1 MADDEE
7 VLSNSEYSPSY
18 NGEEDEEEEEDSY
31 FSDSEQSDTGSE
43 VLQYWEGLQSGV
55 MSHPAR
61 LQLQCL
67 LYIIGHLLFK
77 PDRLV
82 DTGVMDQDETP
93 SPSYTYDNGQRVFR
107 VSQNASHNL
116 PQSLPI
122 SSLGLLPKFMRIKLL
137 LLLPATDVAQ
147 LEGTPVTNG
156 IQMDEIWEAIF
167 RERLPLHKRKQMEGI
182 YRKDIITPNDLHD
195 KGAESVSWKDAYFN
209 TVFFFTCSHFWDN
222 ISFSDDECKCAC
234 NHFLPDLFYGMGTFY
249 DDPANTE
256 IYQCFGENFSFNIH
270 DVCRCAHKCPR
281 LTPERYR
288 SMYPSLGLP
297 LSISGQSCMSFW
309 NVIEYLADF
318 NVALKCLKFS
328 SGVSGNAFKM
338 LSCLEDV
345 AFFDNFSK
353 LLKSVEVLEMI
364 SVEEMVRGS
373 IKKILNVIFAG
384 AKCPVKSLYV
394 CDSGFDIVLP
404 LLINSSHSSLKQLEL
419 IFEINEKSVSYLT
432 SPLSSSIQHH
442 PPPQPI
448 TISESLS
455 LEIIKVLQLQQDLE
469 KFEFYVEYID
479 NSYQLEDNDLIHY
492 TSELLFQPLFKELE
506 FEVTRC
512 KERVNGVS
520 FDIVLCLF
528 RAFFSSPYP
537 VSMALWLECPH
548 FNPIPD
554 SLPVNQDKSANK
566 SLKLVLSHFSPHLSS
581 LLPRI
586 LVLKSLSLEDC
597 HEDTLSVFASLGLIS
612 LEKFSFKMG
621 YTITQ
626 DNMSTIASLFRVV
639 DAKEWDL
646 SVELDDDDDTVDMFA
661 CLLSKTAHRL
671 CHFRL
676 QNEWFSMRNTV
687 SIIEAIFPSLSP
699 TGFSCF
705 ELSLDSS
712 VLGDGIAEALHESW
726 MRCGAVKLKRIN
738 VFHELSVMDT
748 LLDMASEVI
757 PYRDDFIV

>member
-7 VLSNSEYSPSY
+7 ALSNSEYSPSY
-18 NGEEDEEEEEDSY
+18 NGEEDYNGEEEEEEDSY

-43 VLQYWEGLQSGV
+43 VFQYWEGLQSGV

-147 LEGTPVTNG
+147 LEGTPVTDG

-195 KGAESVSWKDAYFN
+195 KGAESVSWKDVYFN
-209 TVFFFTCSHFWDN
+209 TVFFFACSLLWDQVSFWDKV
-222 ISFSDDECKCAC
+222 SFSDDECKCTC

-256 IYQCFGENFSFNIH
+256 IYQCFGEKLSFNIH

-297 LSISGQSCMSFW
+297 LSICMSFRDIIK
-309 NVIEYLADF
+309 NLADF
-318 NVALKCLKFS
+318 NVALKCLRFS
-328 SGVSGNAFKM
+328 SGISGSAFKM

-353 LLKSVEVLEMI
+353 LLKSVEVLEVI
-364 SVEEMVRGS
+364 SMEEVVRGS

-384 AKCPVKSLYV
+384 PRCSVKSLYV

-404 LLINSSHSSLKQLEL
+404 LLINSSHSSLK
-419 IFEINEKSVSYLT
+419 
-432 SPLSSSIQHH
+432 
-442 PPPQPI
+442 
-448 TISESLS
+448 
-455 LEIIKVLQLQQDLE
+455 
-469 KFEFYVEYID
+469 
-479 NSYQLEDNDLIHY
+479 
-492 TSELLFQPLFKELE
+492 
-506 FEVTRC
+506 
-512 KERVNGVS
+512 
-520 FDIVLCLF
+520 
-528 RAFFSSPYP
+528 A
-537 VSMALWLECPH
+537 A
-548 FNPIPD
+548 
-554 SLPVNQDKSANK
+554 
-566 SLKLVLSHFSPHLSS
+566 
-581 LLPRI
+581 
-586 LVLKSLSLEDC
+586 
-597 HEDTLSVFASLGLIS
+597 
-612 LEKFSFKMG
+612 
-621 YTITQ
+621 
-626 DNMSTIASLFRVV
+626 
-639 DAKEWDL
+639 
-646 SVELDDDDDTVDMFA
+646 
-661 CLLSKTAHRL
+661 
-671 CHFRL
+671 
-676 QNEWFSMRNTV
+676 
-687 SIIEAIFPSLSP
+687 
-699 TGFSCF
+699 
-705 ELSLDSS
+705 
-712 VLGDGIAEALHESW
+712 
-726 MRCGAVKLKRIN
+726 
-738 VFHELSVMDT
+738 
-748 LLDMASEVI
+748 
-757 PYRDDFIV
+757 

>member
-1 MADDEE
+1 MADDE
-7 VLSNSEYSPSY
+7 VALSNSEYSLSY
-18 NGEEDEEEEEDSY
+18 NGEEEEEDSY

-55 MSHPAR
+55 MSHPAP

-107 VSQNASHNL
+107 VSQNGPHNL

-147 LEGTPVTNG
+147 LEGTPVTDG
-156 IQMDEIWEAIF
+156 IPMDEIWEAIF
-167 RERLPLHKRKQMEGI
+167 RERLPLHKRKQMVGI
-182 YRKDIITPNDLHD
+182 YRKDIMTPNYLHD
-195 KGAESVSWKDAYFN
+195 KGAESVSWKDTYFN
-209 TVFFFTCSHFWDN
+209 TVFSFACSHFWDN

-256 IYQCFGENFSFNIH
+256 IYQCFGEKLSFNIH

-288 SMYPSLGLP
+288 NMYPSLGLP
-297 LSISGQSCMSFW
+297 LSISSQSCMSFG
-309 NVIEYLADF
+309 NVIENLADF
-318 NVALKCLKFS
+318 NVALKCLRLS
-328 SGVSGNAFKM
+328 SGIFGNAFKM

-353 LLKSVEVLEMI
+353 LLKSVEVLEVI

-373 IKKILNVIFAG
+373 IKKILNVIFA
-384 AKCPVKSLYV
+384 AVKCSVKSLYV
-394 CDSGFDIVLP
+394 CDSDFDIVLP

-419 IFEINEKSVSYLT
+419 IFEINEKSVSNLT
-432 SPLSSSIQHH
+432 SPLSSSTQHH
-442 PPPQPI
+442 PSSQPI

-455 LEIIKVLQLQQDLE
+455 LEIIQVLQLQQDLE
-469 KFEFYVEYID
+469 KFEFYVEYMG
-479 NSYQLEDNDLIHY
+479 NSYQLEVNDLIHY
-492 TSELLFQPLFKELE
+492 TSELLFRPLFKELE
-506 FEVTRC
+506 FKVVQCE
-512 KERVNGVS
+512 EGVNGVS

-554 SLPVNQDKSANK
+554 SLPVNQDESANK
-566 SLKLVLSHFSPHLSS
+566 SLKLVFSHFSPHLSS
-581 LLPRI
+581 LLPRV
-586 LVLKSLSLEDC
+586 LVLKLLSLDTC
-597 HEDTLSVFASLGLIS
+597 HEDTLSVFASLESIS
-612 LEKFSFKMG
+612 LEKFSLRTG
-621 YTITQ
+621 YSITQ

-639 DAKEWDL
+639 DAKEWGL

-676 QNEWFSMRNTV
+676 QNEWFSMRNAV
-687 SIIEAIFPSLSP
+687 SIIEAIFPSLSR

-738 VFHELSVMDT
+738 VFHELSVMDI

-757 PYRDDFIV
+757 PYVDDLIDFEV

>member
-18 NGEEDEEEEEDSY
+18 NGEEEEEDSY
-31 FSDSEQSDTGSE
+31 FSDSEQRDTGSE

-55 MSHPAR
+55 MLHPAR

-82 DTGVMDQDETP
+82 NTGVMDQDETP
-93 SPSYTYDNGQRVFR
+93 SPSYTYDNGQRIFR
-107 VSQNASHNL
+107 VSQNGPHNL

-156 IQMDEIWEAIF
+156 IPMDEIWEAIF
-167 RERLPLHKRKQMEGI
+167 RERLPLHKRKQMVGI
-182 YRKDIITPNDLHD
+182 YRKDIITPNDIHD

-209 TVFFFTCSHFWDN
+209 TVFFFACSHFWEE
-222 ISFSDDECKCAC
+222 ISFSDDECKCAH
-234 NHFLPDLFYGMGTFY
+234 NHFLPDLFYGIGTFY
-249 DDPANTE
+249 NDPVNTE
-256 IYQCFGENFSFNIH
+256 IYQCFGEKLSFNIH
-270 DVCRCAHKCPR
+270 DVCRCAHECPR

-297 LSISGQSCMSFW
+297 LSISSQSCMSFRE
-309 NVIEYLADF
+309 VIENLADF
-318 NVALKCLKFS
+318 NVALKCLKLS
-328 SGVSGNAFKM
+328 SGISGSVFKM

-353 LLKSVEVLEMI
+353 LLKSVEVLKVI
-364 SVEEMVRGS
+364 SVEEVVRGS

-384 AKCPVKSLYV
+384 AKCSVKSLFV
-394 CDSGFDIVLP
+394 CDSDFDIVLP

-419 IFEINEKSVSYLT
+419 IFAITEKSASYLT
-432 SPLSSSIQHH
+432 SSLSSSIQHH

-448 TISESLS
+448 TISESHS

-469 KFEFYVEYID
+469 KFEFYVEYMD
-479 NSYQLEDNDLIHY
+479 NSYQLEDSDLIHY
-492 TSELLFQPLFKELE
+492 TSELLFRPLFKELE
-506 FEVTRC
+506 FEVVQC
-512 KERVNGVS
+512 EEGVNGVS

-537 VSMALWLECPH
+537 VSMALSLECPH

-554 SLPVNQDKSANK
+554 SLPVNQDESANK

-581 LLPRI
+581 LLPRT
-586 LVLKSLSLEDC
+586 LVLKLLSLEYC
-597 HEDTLSVFASLGLIS
+597 HEDTLSVFASLESIS
-612 LEKFSFKMG
+612 LEKFSFKMD
-621 YTITQ
+621 YSITQ

-639 DAKEWDL
+639 DAQQWDL

-687 SIIEAIFPSLSP
+687 SIIEAIFLSLSP

-726 MRCGAVKLKRIN
+726 MRCSAVKLKRIN
-738 VFHELSVMDT
+738 VIHKLSVMDI

-757 PYRDDFIV
+757 PYVDEFMV

>member
-7 VLSNSEYSPSY
+7 ALSNSEYSPSY
-18 NGEEDEEEEEDSY
+18 NGEEDEEEEEEDSY
-31 FSDSEQSDTGSE
+31 FSDSEQSE

-82 DTGVMDQDETP
+82 NTGVMDQDETP
-93 SPSYTYDNGQRVFR
+93 SPSYTYDNGQRVFY
-107 VSQNASHNL
+107 VSQNGSHNL

-147 LEGTPVTNG
+147 LEGTPVTDG
-156 IQMDEIWEAIF
+156 IPMDEIWEAIF
-167 RERLPLHKRKQMEGI
+167 RERLPLHKRKQMGCI
-182 YRKDIITPNDLHD
+182 YSKDIMTPNDLHD

-209 TVFFFTCSHFWDN
+209 TVFFFACSHFWDN
-222 ISFSDDECKCAC
+222 ISFSDNECKCAC

-256 IYQCFGENFSFNIH
+256 IYQCFGEKLSFNIH

-288 SMYPSLGLP
+288 SMYPSLGL
-297 LSISGQSCMSFW
+297 LFSICMSFMD
-309 NVIEYLADF
+309 VIKNLADF

-328 SGVSGNAFKM
+328 SGISGSVFKM

-364 SVEEMVRGS
+364 SVEEVVRGS

-384 AKCPVKSLYV
+384 PRCSVKSLFV
-394 CDSGFDIVLP
+394 CESDFDIVLP

-419 IFEINEKSVSYLT
+419 IFEIKKKSVSYLT
-432 SPLSSSIQHH
+432 TPLSSSIQHH
-442 PPPQPI
+442 HPPQPI

-469 KFEFYVEYID
+469 KFGFYVEYMD
-479 NSYQLEDNDLIHY
+479 NSYQLEDNDLIHF
-492 TSELLFQPLFKELE
+492 TSELLFRPLFKELE
-506 FEVTRC
+506 FEVVQH
-512 KERVNGVS
+512 KKGVNGVS

-537 VSMALWLECPH
+537 VSMALSLECPH

-554 SLPVNQDKSANK
+554 SLPVNQDESANK
-566 SLKLVLSHFSPHLSS
+566 SLKLVFSHFSPHLSS

-586 LVLKSLSLEDC
+586 LVLKLLSFEDC
-597 HEDTLSVFASLGLIS
+597 HEDTLSVFASLESIS
-612 LEKFSFKMG
+612 LKKFSLKMG
-621 YTITQ
+621 YSITQ
-626 DNMSTIASLFRVV
+626 DNMSTIALLFRVV

-676 QNEWFSMRNTV
+676 QNERFSIRNTV
-687 SIIEAIFPSLSP
+687 SIIEAIFLSLSP

-757 PYRDDFIV
+757 PYVDEFMV